1 MMRQILR
8 TLGGVLLACGLALAG
23 YNGRQDAAAERAS
36 QTLVRCYTAPTVS
49 DAQPD
54 TTQGVLEL
62 PTLGLTLPVQP
73 TCTPSTL
80 QNGPCR
86 QFGSAAQGDL
96 VVAGH
101 NYRSQFG
108 RLDRLCAGDAVVFT
122 AGDAVYAYT
131 VQTLRTVPPD
141 TDLQGEA
148 PLVLYT
154 CTYSGAERLAVFC
167 DRQG

>member
-1 MMRQILR
+1 MMRRILR

-23 YNGRQDAAAERAS
+23 YNQQQDAAAVRAS
-36 QTLVRCYTAPTVS
+36 QTLVRCYTAPTAAPNA
-49 DAQPD
+49 DI
-54 TTQGVLEL
+54 TQGVLEL

-73 TCTPSTL
+73 ACTPETL

-108 RLDRLCAGDAVVFT
+108 KLNRLCAGDAVTFT

-131 VQTLRTVPPD
+131 VQTLRVVTPD

-154 CTYSGAERLAVFC
+154 CTDSGAERLAVFC

>member
-1 MMRQILR
+1 MMRQISR
-8 TLGGVLLACGLALAG
+8 TLGAVLLACGLALAG

-73 TCTPSTL
+73 TCT
-80 QNGPCR
+80 R

>member
-1 MMRQILR
+1 MIRQISR
-8 TLGGVLLACGLALAG
+8 TLGAVLLACGLALAG

-36 QTLVRCYTAPTVS
+36 QTLVRCYTAPTIG

-73 TCTPSTL
+73 TCTPSAL

-108 RLDRLCAGDAVVFT
+108 RLDRLCAGDAV
-122 AGDAVYAYT
+122 YAYT

-154 CTYSGAERLAVFC
+154 CTDSGAERLAVFC
-167 DRQG
+167 NRQG